1 MLTALHFLTHIGQSW
16 IVAHLAPV
24 SPRDRWL
31 VVLAGAVPDLDG
43 VGILWSEQ
51 AYVATHR
58 IVGHSLAS
66 GLAIVAVT
74 VLVSNARW
82 TTATLAALAFHL
94 HLVLDLVGTGGL
106 PIRYLWPFSAAEFSY
121 AGRWH
126 LASWPNAAVMGLT
139 LAGVVLLLARRQSGK
154 RRPV

>member
-1 MLTALHFLTHIGQSW
+1 VLTALHFLTHIGQSW
-16 IVAHLAPV
+16 IVAHLAPG
-24 SPRDRWL
+24 SARDRWL

-43 VGILWSEQ
+43 VGILWSEP

-74 VLVSNARW
+74 ALVSNARW
-82 TTATLAALAFHL
+82 ATAALAALAFHL

-106 PIRYLWPFSAAEFSY
+106 PIQYLWPFSAAELSY

-139 LAGVVLLLARRQSGK
+139 LAGVVFLVWRQTGK